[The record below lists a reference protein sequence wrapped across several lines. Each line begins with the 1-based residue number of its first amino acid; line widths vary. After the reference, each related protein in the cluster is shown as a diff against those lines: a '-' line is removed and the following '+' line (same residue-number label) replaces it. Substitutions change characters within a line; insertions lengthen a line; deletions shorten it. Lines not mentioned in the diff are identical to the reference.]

1 MTEPGFLGH
10 PEQVVSI
17 QVVRLLAAAPL
28 PMTVAVALGLVSAL
42 WLGLFCTASIRA
54 ALVMAGA
61 SAGGA
66 VLSVCDALS
75 RLAEARRVRRIL
87 ARRGFDPRVFDAM
100 ARSRCQR
107 DAALHAARQA
117 GCIDEAKAHY
127 RSRGFA
133 WHHLL
138 PQGATSAPWRLL
150 APRFLKGSFL
160 AFRRPRRP
168 RS

>member
-1 MTEPGFLGH
+1 MT
-10 PEQVVSI
+10 I

-28 PMTVAVALGLVSAL
+28 PMTVAVALGLFSAL

-54 ALVMAGA
+54 ALAMAGA

-75 RLAEARRVRRIL
+75 RLAEARRVRHIL

-107 DAALHAARQA
+107 DAALCAAREA
-117 GCIDEAKAHY
+117 GCLGAAQAHF

-133 WHHLL
+133 WYHLL
-138 PQGATSAPWRLL
+138 PQGTTSAPWRLL

-168 RS
+168 RP